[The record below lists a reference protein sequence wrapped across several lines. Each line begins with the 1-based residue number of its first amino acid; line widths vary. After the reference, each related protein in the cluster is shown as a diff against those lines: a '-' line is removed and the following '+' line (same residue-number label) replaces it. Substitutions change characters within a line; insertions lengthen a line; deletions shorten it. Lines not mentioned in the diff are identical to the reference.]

1 MTTFRGIQPVVE
13 SSKGSV
19 VSMFAT
25 IATAKIA
32 EEVGYVLT
40 CDVESYDGIGK
51 PQITF
56 VELY

>member
-13 SSKGSV
+13 SSKSSV
-19 VSMFAT
+19 VSVFTT

-32 EEVGYVLT
+32 EELGYVLT
-40 CDVESYDGIGK
+40 CDVESYNGISK
-51 PQITF
+51 SQITF